1 MRKPRIAVLLSKEM
15 RRNCISEEDFQRLS
29 NFAEVVYESE
39 DAITEEIAIKWME
52 NVDGCL
58 TGWGTPVFSDTFL
71 KVAPKLKVI
80 AHSAGSVKLM
90 LGKIIEQI
98 KERNIV
104 VTNAAVSLGKAVAEF
119 TLGMMLMTMK
129 RAWWFRDLTRE
140 GKWREETE
148 RKKVIEPYGITVGI
162 IGASNV
168 GRHLIKLLKQ
178 FDVKIMAYDPYLS
191 EEEASALGVSKV
203 SLENL
208 MSCSDIVS
216 LHAPATEETKHMIN
230 KTNLRLM
237 KDGTI
242 FINTARGSIVNEQ
255 DLIKELETGRIT
267 ACLDVTDPEPPD
279 INSPL
284 RKLPNVVL
292 TPHIAGAIANNRLRN
307 GRYAVD
313 ELERFFR
320 GEKILYEVNL
330 SHWEHLG

>member
-1 MRKPRIAVLLSKEM
+1 
-15 RRNCISEEDFQRLS
+15 
-29 NFAEVVYESE
+29 
-39 DAITEEIAIKWME
+39 
-52 NVDGCL
+52 
-58 TGWGTPVFSDTFL
+58 
-71 KVAPKLKVI
+71 
-80 AHSAGSVKLM
+80 
-90 LGKIIEQI
+90 
-98 KERNIV
+98 
-104 VTNAAVSLGKAVAEF
+104 
-119 TLGMMLMTMK
+119 
-129 RAWWFRDLTRE
+129 
-140 GKWREETE
+140 
-148 RKKVIEPYGITVGI
+148 
-162 IGASNV
+162 
-168 GRHLIKLLKQ
+168 
-178 FDVKIMAYDPYLS
+178 MAYDPYLS

-237 KDGTI
+237 KDGAI

-307 GRYAVD
+307 GRYAID